1 MRAFIAQ
8 RLEDRITIK
17 KAVTENGPAGTMVEV
32 SPAVMKQ
39 VSNGEINRELTAL
52 KRMFTL
58 AMQAGKILYRP
69 HIPMLKEDNVRTGF
83 FEREQFETVR
93 KHLPEALQPVI
104 TFAYITGWRI
114 TSEVLS
120 LQWRNVDL
128 QAGEVRLDPG
138 TTKNAE
144 GRVFKLT
151 ADEHTSGTVGADDR
165 NEVIDRRGI
174 DRGRHH
180 HQKLIRHTFQ
190 SPNESVTV
198 LRGAELTN
206 CDLEQLTFCGEP
218 VLNGDTSG
226 KLREDY
232 VDSHVVK
239 STANG

>member
-1 MRAFIAQ
+1 MNTR
-8 RLEDRITIK
+8 
-17 KAVTENGPAGTMVEV
+17 
-32 SPAVMKQ
+32 
-39 VSNGEINRELTAL
+39 
-52 KRMFTL
+52 
-58 AMQAGKILYRP
+58 
-69 HIPMLKEDNVRTGF
+69 
-83 FEREQFETVR
+83 
-93 KHLPEALQPVI
+93 
-104 TFAYITGWRI
+104 
-114 TSEVLS
+114 
-120 LQWRNVDL
+120 
-128 QAGEVRLDPG
+128 
-138 TTKNAE
+138 
-144 GRVFKLT
+144 
-151 ADEHTSGTVGADDR
+151 SGTVGTDDR

-174 DRGRHH
+174 DRGRHLN